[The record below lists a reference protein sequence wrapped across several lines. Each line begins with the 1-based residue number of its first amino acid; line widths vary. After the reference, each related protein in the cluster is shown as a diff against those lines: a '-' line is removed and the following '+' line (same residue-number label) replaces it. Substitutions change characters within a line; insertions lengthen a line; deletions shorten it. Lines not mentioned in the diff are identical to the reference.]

1 MIIREVNTSDAA
13 QIAEIYN
20 YYIASTAISFEEA
33 PVSVQEIAR
42 RIETTTTSGFPWVV
56 ALTDDQV
63 VGYAY
68 ASHWKMRSAYRY
80 SVESS
85 VYLAYNATGNG
96 IGRALYRELLTNL
109 RARGFSTVIGG
120 IALPNP
126 ASIGLH
132 ESLGF
137 KKVGEFSNV
146 GIKFGE
152 KKSVGYWQLELSES

>member
-1 MIIREVNTSDAA
+1 MIIREAHTSDAE

-33 PVSVQEIAR
+33 AVSVQEIAR
-42 RIETTTTSGFPWVV
+42 RIETTTTSGLPWIV
-56 ALTDDQV
+56 ALKEDQIL
-63 VGYAY
+63 GYAY
-68 ASHWKMRSAYRY
+68 ASQWKARSAYRY

-85 VYLAYNATGNG
+85 VYLDHDATGNG
-96 IGRALYRELLTNL
+96 VGRALYRELITQL
-109 RARGFSTVIGG
+109 RTRGFATVIGG

-132 ESLGF
+132 ESVGF
-137 KKVGEFSNV
+137 KKVGEFTNV

-152 KKSVGYWQLELSES
+152 KRSVGYWQLELC

>member
-1 MIIREVNTSDAA
+1 MIIREVTVLDAER
-13 QIAEIYN
+13 IAEIYN
-20 YYIASTAISFEEA
+20 YYIASTTISFEEA
-33 PVSVQEIAR
+33 PISAQDMMQ
-42 RIETTTTSGFPWVV
+42 RIETITASGFPWIV
-56 ALTDDQV
+56 ALVDNEI

-68 ASHWKMRSAYRY
+68 ANHWKMRSAYRY

-85 VYLAYNATGNG
+85 VYLVHDSTGSG
-96 IGRALYRELLTNL
+96 VGRALYGELLTQL
-109 RARGFSTVIGG
+109 RTRGFSTAIGG

-146 GIKFGE
+146 GVKFGE
-152 KKSVGYWQLELSES
+152 KKSVGYWQLEL